1 MENHVD
7 KCARMILHASELEN
21 TLDFLPN
28 SEEVK
33 RILGSELVEQVQKV
47 LSVHAQDMRM
57 NALEELARVADRS
70 HDPLL

>member
-7 KCARMILHASELEN
+7 KCARMILHAHELEN

-28 SEEVK
+28 SEEIK

-57 NALEELARVADRS
+57 NALEELARVVNRS